1 MSLRIRVI
9 APDRTV
15 WDGTGQEI
23 ILPST
28 TGLMGILKG
37 HAPLLT
43 ALDIGTLRIRNE
55 GGDWSPIA
63 LMGGFAEIEN
73 NQITILVNEAQKAS
87 DIDAE
92 EADKTLAE
100 ATARMNSASTKKEK
114 IEANLVL
121 KRAGARVQTKS
132 LEKV

>member
-43 ALDIGTLRIRNE
+43 ALDIGTLRIRSE
-55 GGDWSPIA
+55 SGDWSPIA

-87 DIDAE
+87 DINAE
-92 EADKTLAE
+92 EADKALAE
-100 ATARMNSASTKKEK
+100 ATTRMNNASTKKEK
-114 IEANLVL
+114 IEANLLL
-121 KRAGARVQTKS
+121 KRARARVQTKS

>member
-15 WDGTGQEI
+15 WDSTGQEI

-55 GGDWSPIA
+55 SGDWSPIA
-63 LMGGFAEIEN
+63 LMGGFAEIED

-87 DIDAE
+87 DINAE
-92 EADKTLAE
+92 EADKALIE
-100 ATARMNSASTKKEK
+100 ATNRMNSASTKKEK
-114 IEANLVL
+114 IEANLIL
-121 KRAGARVQTKS
+121 KRARARVQTKS